1 MTDQDQFDSS
11 KTMSEEEYLNMVF
24 SHLEEALRCKDAA
37 HILRLRTSAKG
48 PFANVTPEALAQRKA
63 IGELAARLLETEMEA
78 AMALGLRQYELYLKA
93 KGKV

>member
-37 HILRLRTSAKG
+37 HILRLRTTG
-48 PFANVTPEALAQRKA
+48 GFQGIPEVLAQRKA
-63 IGELAARLLETEMEA
+63 LGELAARLLETQMEEA
-78 AMALGLRQYELYLKA
+78 LALGLRQYELYLKA